1 MKILR
6 LGEMLVQNDVL
17 TQEELDDALSKQRG
31 SGKRLGTVLIDEGYI
46 TEKQLITTLK
56 TQLGIDEVDLNEM
69 TIPPEMATYIPK
81 SVAVNNRIVPVKLEG
96 DRLFIAMEDPLN
108 FRAIEEAKEVSR
120 KKITPMITYSA
131 MITRAL
137 SVVYENEGA
146 ANAIK
151 EMREERGLTIGE
163 MAAEQEA
170 QDENAA
176 APTVKLVNSILE
188 RAITDKASDI
198 HIEPTNGK
206 MRIRIRVDG
215 RLVEIPI
222 DIPKE
227 FQSNVISRIK
237 VMGDMNITERRIPQ
251 DGHFRVRI
259 QGQIVNVRVN
269 VIPTVFGEK
278 VVMRLIMSVVE
289 IDHNETFGMAQD
301 AFEKFSEMLKMPN
314 GLIYIT
320 GPTGSGK
327 STTLYNALASL
338 SHKQVN
344 ISTIEDPVEKNLPRL
359 NQVQVHPQAGLT
371 FEIGLRALMR
381 QDPDI
386 IMVGETRD
394 AETATI
400 AIRAAITG
408 HLVLSTLHTND
419 AASTV
424 VRLIDMGSEPYLLSS
439 ALAGVVAQR
448 LVRKVCPHCGKIERL
463 TDAQIEFVGHDI
475 PTAKK
480 AVGCVHCHG
489 AGYLGRT
496 AIHEVLVVDKE
507 LRKMVAANAT
517 AEEMKKYAIANQGM
531 VTLKQ
536 ACIKLVEQGITT
548 MEELERVAYYDD

>member
-251 DGHFRVRI
+251 DGRALFHTKTGEDIDLRI
-259 QGQIVNVRVN
+259 NTL
-269 VIPTVFGEK
+269 PTIYGEK
-278 VVMRLIMSVVE
+278 IVIRILW
-289 IDHNETFGMAQD
+289 
-301 AFEKFSEMLKMPN
+301 
-314 GLIYIT
+314 
-320 GPTGSGK
+320 
-327 STTLYNALASL
+327 
-338 SHKQVN
+338 
-344 ISTIEDPVEKNLPRL
+344 
-359 NQVQVHPQAGLT
+359 
-371 FEIGLRALMR
+371 
-381 QDPDI
+381 
-386 IMVGETRD
+386 RD
-394 AETATI
+394 ATQLNRR
-400 AIRAAITG
+400 AI
-408 HLVLSTLHTND
+408 
-419 AASTV
+419 
-424 VRLIDMGSEPYLLSS
+424 
-439 ALAGVVAQR
+439 
-448 LVRKVCPHCGKIERL
+448 
-463 TDAQIEFVGHDI
+463 
-475 PTAKK
+475 
-480 AVGCVHCHG
+480 
-489 AGYLGRT
+489 
-496 AIHEVLVVDKE
+496 
-507 LRKMVAANAT
+507 
-517 AEEMKKYAIANQGM
+517 
-531 VTLKQ
+531 
-536 ACIKLVEQGITT
+536 GIT
-548 MEELERVAYYDD
+548 ELS

>member
-251 DGHFRVRI
+251 DG
-259 QGQIVNVRVN
+259 
-269 VIPTVFGEK
+269 
-278 VVMRLIMSVVE
+278 
-289 IDHNETFGMAQD
+289 
-301 AFEKFSEMLKMPN
+301 
-314 GLIYIT
+314 
-320 GPTGSGK
+320 
-327 STTLYNALASL
+327 
-338 SHKQVN
+338 
-344 ISTIEDPVEKNLPRL
+344 
-359 NQVQVHPQAGLT
+359 
-371 FEIGLRALMR
+371 RALFHTKTGE
-381 QDPDI
+381 DI
-386 IMVGETRD
+386 D
-394 AETATI
+394 
-400 AIRAAITG
+400 
-408 HLVLSTLHTND
+408 
-419 AASTV
+419 
-424 VRLIDMGSEPYLLSS
+424 
-439 ALAGVVAQR
+439 
-448 LVRKVCPHCGKIERL
+448 
-463 TDAQIEFVGHDI
+463 
-475 PTAKK
+475 
-480 AVGCVHCHG
+480 
-489 AGYLGRT
+489 
-496 AIHEVLVVDKE
+496 
-507 LRKMVAANAT
+507 LRINT
-517 AEEMKKYAIANQGM
+517 P
-531 VTLKQ
+531 
-536 ACIKLVEQGITT
+536 
-548 MEELERVAYYDD
+548 AYNLW

>member
-237 VMGDMNITERRIPQ
+237 VMGYAQAGYTATFQENGRNTNTFDMKR
-251 DGHFRVRI
+251 
-259 QGQIVNVRVN
+259 
-269 VIPTVFGEK
+269 
-278 VVMRLIMSVVE
+278 VVMMLGADIAPHFYAFIMHEFKAGNLLEYYMEYRPSKAINFRLGQSKTE
-289 IDHNETFGMAQD
+289 ISMTNPLSPRI
-301 AFEKFSEMLKMPN
+301 FESINCAPMGISWLC
-314 GLIYIT
+314 
-320 GPTGSGK
+320 GS
-327 STTLYNALASL
+327 
-338 SHKQVN
+338 
-344 ISTIEDPVEKNLPRL
+344 DP
-359 NQVQVHPQAGLT
+359 
-371 FEIGLRALMR
+371 
-381 QDPDI
+381 
-386 IMVGETRD
+386 
-394 AETATI
+394 
-400 AIRAAITG
+400 
-408 HLVLSTLHTND
+408 
-419 AASTV
+419 
-424 VRLIDMGSEPYLLSS
+424 LL
-439 ALAGVVAQR
+439 
-448 LVRKVCPHCGKIERL
+448 CGKTFR
-463 TDAQIEFVGHDI
+463 
-475 PTAKK
+475 
-480 AVGCVHCHG
+480 
-489 AGYLGRT
+489 R
-496 AIHEVLVVDKE
+496 
-507 LRKMVAANAT
+507 
-517 AEEMKKYAIANQGM
+517 
-531 VTLKQ
+531 
-536 ACIKLVEQGITT
+536 
-548 MEELERVAYYDD
+548 